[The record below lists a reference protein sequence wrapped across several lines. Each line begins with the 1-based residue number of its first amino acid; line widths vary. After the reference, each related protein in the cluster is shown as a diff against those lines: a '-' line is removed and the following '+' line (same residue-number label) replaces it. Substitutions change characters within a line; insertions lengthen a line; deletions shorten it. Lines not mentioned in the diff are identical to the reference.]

1 MMDVFSVT
9 SDAESPGSRNGGIKA
24 RRDSACS
31 QTAKKREMDRLAQKK
46 SREKARRRVME
57 LEKKLETLQSDDKQ
71 KQITD
76 LLKVV
81 DNLKKE
87 NERLRGVTG
96 RIRGLVGGIA
106 VPTGSKHILFLW

>member
-1 MMDVFSVT
+1 
-9 SDAESPGSRNGGIKA
+9 
-24 RRDSACS
+24 
-31 QTAKKREMDRLAQKK
+31 MDRLAQKK
-46 SREKARRRVME
+46 SREKARHRVME

-106 VPTGSKHILFLW
+106 VPTGSKHVSFIW